1 MKNDYYDLLHKEHH
15 VSQNHPRLS
24 REQRAA
30 QFMPF
35 AALTGFSD
43 AIEETAVDRLKT
55 ELDSEK
61 GRMEEFESGME
72 YP

>member
-1 MKNDYYDLLHKEHH
+1 MKNDYYDLLYREHH
-15 VSQNHPRLS
+15 VSQKHPRLS

-55 ELDSEK
+55 ELDFEK
-61 GRMEEFESGME
+61 GRMEDFESG
-72 YP
+72 